1 MVDMGDDG
9 EIADVSEVCHA
20 RGYDLV
26 LGFGQG
32 GLMSKEVSQ
41 TWGSARPKWA
51 ELESEQALTL
61 AKRMFLRLVPYVFP
75 RTPVNFNAFGNSHFL
90 QTLRAS
96 LLAVC
101 RNTHNDRAL
110 GITLAGNLLFLHSF
124 AAPKMSGVQ
133 INPAWLTT
141 QALEALGSPRLHMGS
156 RDGQTADPKDVF
168 EILGEVLDHY
178 EDAPTDIST
187 SRDEVFSTLAENL
200 GRDRNASAAGKNLW
214 NLSLFEYSALN
225 KDCAQAWEAFRDF
238 CFLNTDWEFWRDWYQ
253 GFLDGNP
260 LDWGLQRRVALIDDA
275 TWARGPE
282 AVAAEIERI
291 RSRYELEQEIA
302 NLKEQLT
309 AVQNTPAAALI
320 GDNGGPPLED
330 APARAFQTDLALIW
344 KQIEELEEEIAKP
357 SPSPSLLE
365 KIAKALWEISL
376 RMAAYCGS
384 VADGMIR
391 EGTKELAK
399 AGAKWTARA
408 TAVTVTAQTE
418 GVQSVVKAIGA
429 FVKTLQ

>member
-1 MVDMGDDG
+1 MGDDG

-32 GLMSKEVSQ
+32 GLMSSGNRTFEEIIEASANDSQ
-41 TWGSARPKWA
+41 PPDHAL
-51 ELESEQALTL
+51 ELF
-61 AKRMFLRLVPYVFP
+61 R
-75 RTPVNFNAFGNSHFL
+75 
-90 QTLRAS
+90 QTLRAIF
-96 LLAVC
+96 LLRHDLPEARTFDRLMRAILTMGCCIHFPRDLRLV
-101 RNTHNDRAL
+101 RKLRVSELQIDAHDLTIEDPATGEFGMIIGEDNQTKLQHSIVHWLVHFEGKANDHNQVAL
-110 GITLAGNLLFLHSF
+110 EKYLDTLQHTSPNGILNIALNDLF
-124 AAPKMSGVQ
+124 AA
-133 INPAWLTT
+133 
-141 QALEALGSPRLHMGS
+141 
-156 RDGQTADPKDVF
+156 
-168 EILGEVLDHY
+168 
-178 EDAPTDIST
+178 
-187 SRDEVFSTLAENL
+187 AENL
-200 GRDRNASAAGKNLW
+200 DRERVLNSPDIDVLSTELFDETLFPDQHTFPEQVKLVLECSAIG
-214 NLSLFEYSALN
+214 
-225 KDCAQAWEAFRDF
+225 
-238 CFLNTDWEFWRDWYQ
+238 FWREWYQ
-253 GFLDGNP
+253 GFLDGKP
-260 LDWGLQRRVALIDDA
+260 LDWDLQRRVALIGDA
-275 TWARGPE
+275 IWEAGPE

-291 RSRYELEQEIA
+291 RSLFELEQEIA

-357 SPSPSLLE
+357 SPSPSLLK
-365 KIAKALWEISL
+365 KIAKTLWEISL